1 MPKRYWWVIGTYV
14 IMQLTGLLAGVI
26 FVSSGMSDMERTQA
40 SVTWSLISFIG
51 ALIIMLILLRT
62 DMANRRMAKDRS
74 SVDGAVLWAFLG
86 IFIAFGAQIVSG
98 LIEQALGVQRG
109 SENTEMITEI
119 SRRMPIFIVVVAI
132 IGPIME
138 EIVFRKVIFGRL
150 YKKFDFAIAAIISS
164 LLFGLA
170 HVELVH
176 LLTYTSMGF
185 VFAFLYA
192 KTKRI
197 LVPIVAHASMN
208 TFVVLMQVIFAD
220 EIQKYMKHIKETQQL
235 IIQIFS

>member
-1 MPKRYWWVIGTYV
+1 MPKRYWWIIATYV
-14 IMQLTGLLAGVI
+14 IMQLSGLAAG
-26 FVSSGMSDMERTQA
+26 FVFVGAGMSEMQRTQA
-40 SVTWSLISFIG
+40 SVIWSLISFIA
-51 ALIIMLILLRT
+51 ALIVMLILLRT
-62 DMANRRMAKDRS
+62 DIASRRMAKDRS
-74 SVDGAVLWAFLG
+74 TVDGAILWAFLG
-86 IFIAFGAQIVSG
+86 VFIAFGAQIFAA
-98 LIEQALGVQRG
+98 LIEQSLGVQRG
-109 SENTEMITEI
+109 SENTQMITEI

-138 EIVFRKVIFGRL
+138 EIVFRKVIFGAL
-150 YKKFDFAIAAIISS
+150 YKKWDFAIAAVISS

-170 HVELVH
+170 HIELAH
-176 LLTYTSMGF
+176 LLTYTAMGF

-220 EIQKYMKHIKETQQL
+220 ELQKYMEKLKETQQL
-235 IIQIFS
+235 IIHLFF

>member
-1 MPKRYWWVIGTYV
+1 MPKRYWWVIATYV
-14 IMQLTGLLAGVI
+14 IMQLSGLAVGII
-26 FVSSGMSDMERTQA
+26 FVASGMSEMQRTQA

-51 ALIIMLILLRT
+51 ALIVMLVLLRT
-62 DMANRRMAKDRS
+62 DMASRRMAKDRS
-74 SVDGAVLWAFLG
+74 SVDNAILWAFLG
-86 IFIAFGAQIVSG
+86 IFLAFGAQILSS
-98 LIEQALGVQRG
+98 LIEQAIGVQPG
-109 SENTEMITEI
+109 SENTQMITRIARE
-119 SRRMPIFIVVVAI
+119 MPIFIVVVAI
-132 IGPIME
+132 IGPILE

-170 HVELVH
+170 HVEFVH
-176 LLTYTSMGF
+176 LLTYTAMGF

-220 EIQKYMKHIKETQQL
+220 EIQKYMKYIKETQQL